1 MKKQNKL
8 RELNAKEMKAV
19 AGGVGARWGT
29 VKGSNGGYI
38 QVFMG
43 AKPGKG

>member
-19 AGGVGARWGT
+19 AGGFGFTAQFYLGKR
-29 VKGSNGGYI
+29 
-38 QVFMG
+38 
-43 AKPGKG
+43 PGPG

>member
-19 AGGVGARWGT
+19 SGSGGVSIGINITIRPF
-29 VKGSNGGYI
+29 KG
-38 QVFMG
+38 
-43 AKPGKG
+43 KRPGPG